1 MSLHFSTQFKYTLF
15 RISLEL
21 LLTISVFNVSPDHKP
36 WENSRDVL
44 WPSHIHSPIS
54 PLFQKLGKINLVF
67 FVLKCVSGWQVIFQD
82 TLQSS
87 RWKHFQHTCIK
98 TSHRLTKWQNK
109 TEENSVWESFLKTI
123 HTANKQTNKQTKDW
137 AQNFRH
143 AQIWMKK
150 VSAQKKKL
158 FSCDLLVFKKAV
170 HSNRFITLH
179 IAVPQCKMCTPLV
192 LLELE
197 FFFSSRT
204 GHLLKNILRKFHVY
218 SNQALPYFAWSVISQ
233 LVCLQPVGNF
243 NYVISVSLY
252 YLFQGF

>member
-123 HTANKQTNKQTKDW
+123 HTANKQTNKQKTELKIFDMPRYEW
-137 AQNFRH
+137 KRFLLR
-143 AQIWMKK
+143 KK
-150 VSAQKKKL
+150 NCFLVTCL
-158 FSCDLLVFKKAV
+158 FSKKQFTAIDLSLSILLFRSAKCA
-170 HSNRFITLH
+170 
-179 IAVPQCKMCTPLV
+179 PL
-192 LLELE
+192 
-197 FFFSSRT
+197 
-204 GHLLKNILRKFHVY
+204 
-218 SNQALPYFAWSVISQ
+218 
-233 LVCLQPVGNF
+233 
-243 NYVISVSLY
+243 
-252 YLFQGF
+252 